1 MAYANNKKSSP
12 TAVPLEPAASDDEL
26 NRNLDILEELS
37 EALTEPSNLAEGLQ
51 RIVKLTCRVLDTSQ
65 AAVLLMDEEKQRFI
79 VHATVGLDPAIF
91 REGSPLVV
99 PDRLQSILFR
109 LQNIHQ
115 VNWIDSG
122 LEGIQFPIIV
132 MPLYFKSHRIG
143 HLFAGG
149 AKDPST
155 ARDPVRRR
163 LFSLLGPFASLII
176 ENGKAMDLI
185 NQRLA
190 LRPTELTD
198 EEVGDGNQ
206 LMINSIRNPA
216 KVVRILAESFYR
228 ELTKAGF
235 NAGHVTVAAA
245 HLLDCIVRKGAHM
258 PTAELNELK

>member
-1 MAYANNKKSSP
+1 MGYNNTKKSSLQALA
-12 TAVPLEPAASDDEL
+12 TERSASENEL
-26 NRNLDILEELS
+26 NRNLGILEELS
-37 EALTEPSNLAEGLQ
+37 EALTEPSNLEEGLR
-51 RIVKLTCRVLDTSQ
+51 RIVKLTCRVLDSTQ

-91 REGSPLVV
+91 REGSPLIV

-115 VNWIDSG
+115 INWIDSG

-132 MPLYFKSHRIG
+132 MPLYFKGHRIG

-149 AKDPST
+149 ANDPST

-190 LRPTELTD
+190 LHPTELAD

-235 NAGHVTVAAA
+235 NAGHVTIAAA
-245 HLLDCIVRKGAHM
+245 HLLDCIVRKGANLS
-258 PTAELNELK
+258 TSDLN

>member
-1 MAYANNKKSSP
+1 MTYNNSKKSSP
-12 TAVPLEPAASDDEL
+12 SAAATENTASKNELE
-26 NRNLDILEELS
+26 RNLGILEELS
-37 EALTEPSNLAEGLQ
+37 EALTEPSNLEEGLR
-51 RIVKLTCRVLDTSQ
+51 RIVKLTCRVLDSTQ

-79 VHATVGLDPAIF
+79 VHATVGLDPTIF
-91 REGSPLVV
+91 REGSPLIV

-115 VNWIDSG
+115 INWIDSG

-132 MPLYFKSHRIG
+132 MPLYFKGHRIG

-149 AKDPST
+149 AKDPSA

-190 LRPTELTD
+190 LRPAELTD

-216 KVVRILAESFYR
+216 KVVRIFAESFYR

-235 NAGHVTVAAA
+235 NAGHVTIAAA
-245 HLLDCIVRKGAHM
+245 HLLDCIVRKGANL
-258 PTAELNELK
+258 PTTDLN

>member
-1 MAYANNKKSSP
+1 MNPSE
-12 TAVPLEPAASDDEL
+12 TEL
-26 NRNLDILEELS
+26 DRNLDILEELS
-37 EALTEPSNLAEGLQ
+37 DALTEPINLEEGLR
-51 RIVKLTCRVLDTSQ
+51 RIVKLTCRVLDSTQ

-79 VHATVGLDPAIF
+79 VNATVGLDPAIF
-91 REGSPLVV
+91 REGSPLIV
-99 PDRLQSILFR
+99 PDRLQTILFR

-115 VNWIDSG
+115 INWIDSG

-132 MPLYFKSHRIG
+132 MPLYFKGHRIG

-149 AKDPST
+149 AKDPNA
-155 ARDPVRRR
+155 ARDPLRRR

-176 ENGKAMDLI
+176 ENGKAMDLL

-190 LRPTELTD
+190 LRPADLAD

-228 ELTKAGF
+228 ELRKAGF
-235 NAGHVTVAAA
+235 NDGHVTIAAA
-245 HLLDCIVRKGAHM
+245 HLLDCIVQRGGRMA
-258 PTAELNELK
+258 TSDLNEK

>member
-1 MAYANNKKSSP
+1 MAYNNTKKTSPQTLATEPSSS
-12 TAVPLEPAASDDEL
+12 VDEL
-26 NRNLDILEELS
+26 NRNLGILEELS
-37 EALTEPSNLAEGLQ
+37 EALTEPSNLEEGLR
-51 RIVKLTCRVLDTSQ
+51 RIVKLTCRVLDSTQ

-91 REGSPLVV
+91 REGSPLIV

-115 VNWIDSG
+115 INWIDSG

-132 MPLYFKSHRIG
+132 MPLYFKGHRIG

-149 AKDPST
+149 ANDPST

-190 LRPTELTD
+190 LRPTELAD

-216 KVVRILAESFYR
+216 KVVRIFAESFYR

-235 NAGHVTVAAA
+235 NAGHVTIAAA
-245 HLLDCIVRKGAHM
+245 HLLDCIVRKGANLS
-258 PTAELNELK
+258 TTDLN

>member
-1 MAYANNKKSSP
+1 MKPSE
-12 TAVPLEPAASDDEL
+12 TEL

-37 EALTEPSNLAEGLQ
+37 EALTEPSNLADGLR
-51 RIVKLTCRVLDTSQ
+51 RIVKLTCRVLDTTQ

-91 REGSPLVV
+91 REGSPLIV
-99 PDRLQSILFR
+99 PDRLQAILFR

-132 MPLYFKSHRIG
+132 MPLFFKGHRIG

-149 AKDPST
+149 AKDPNA

-176 ENGKAMDLI
+176 ENGKAMDLL

-190 LRPTELTD
+190 LRPAEVPP
-198 EEVGDGNQ
+198 EEAGDGNQ

-235 NAGHVTVAAA
+235 NEGHVTIAAA
-245 HLLDCIVRKGAHM
+245 HLLDCIVRKGVST
-258 PTAELNELK
+258 PTSDLN